1 MFFDG
6 THGNAEPLSDLGIGF
21 AIDTSA
27 NEDLAGSGG
36 KLRERVIQ
44 RGNGLAR
51 LQCCV
56 FRWLP
61 GTELFRQYIGE
72 HMMPPRCRQVMIDR
86 GVPRSSI
93 ENALVVF
100 VRAIGAGGKYASEDV
115 LDDLRSHFTITDPAT
130 HERFEMSA
138 M

>member
-27 NEDLAGSGG
+27 NENLAGSGG
-36 KLRERVIQ
+36 ELRERAIQ
-44 RGNGLAR
+44 CSDGLAR

-86 GVPRSSI
+86 SVPGCSI
-93 ENALVVF
+93 ENTLVVF
-100 VRAIGAGGKYASEDV
+100 IRAVSPGGKHPGEDI